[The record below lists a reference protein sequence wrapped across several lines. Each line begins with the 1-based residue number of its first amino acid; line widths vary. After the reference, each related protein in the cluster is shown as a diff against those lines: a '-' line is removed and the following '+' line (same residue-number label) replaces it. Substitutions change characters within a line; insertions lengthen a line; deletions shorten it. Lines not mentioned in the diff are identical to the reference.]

1 MKIFEP
7 HIHMYSRNTRDYA
20 EMATA
25 GITSLL
31 EPGGFWLGRER
42 KCADTCIE
50 YFDHLI
56 DFEWTRAEKAGIKY
70 HCTFALNPKEAHT
83 PAIRERVLAEL
94 PKYLAHPLCPALGEV
109 GYDKIDK
116 IEEEVVLRQL
126 ELAKKLKLPVLV
138 HTPHVEKKK
147 GTERL
152 IANVREVGI
161 SADLVEIDHCTEET
175 IGLVVDAGL
184 WAGFTIYP
192 VTKLSPERAVSI
204 FKQYGTDRML
214 VNSSAD
220 WGPSDP
226 LSVPKLAVLM
236 KQSGFAEDVV
246 QRLVWDNPV
255 RFFGQSGKLSEQP
268 IFDEAVAR

>member
-25 GITSLL
+25 GIRSLL
-31 EPGGFWLGRER
+31 EPGGFWLGHER
-42 KCADTCIE
+42 KHPETCLE
-50 YFDHLI
+50 YFDHLLA
-56 DFEWTRAEKAGIKY
+56 FEHTRAEKAGIQY

-83 PAIRERVLAEL
+83 PAIREAVMEAL
-94 PKYLAHPLCPALGEV
+94 PRYLEHPLCCALGEI
-109 GYDKIDK
+109 GYDAIDDV
-116 IEEEVVLRQL
+116 EEQVVLEQL
-126 ELAKKLKLPVLV
+126 ELAKKLELPVLV
-138 HTPHVEKKK
+138 HTPHVDKLE
-147 GTERL
+147 GSRRL
-152 IANVREVGI
+152 IANCKDVGMDP
-161 SADLVEIDHCTEET
+161 DLVEIDHSTEET
-175 IGLVVDAGL
+175 IRDVVEAGY

-192 VTKLSPERAVSI
+192 VTKLSPERAVTI
-204 FKQYGTDRML
+204 LKEYGTERML

-236 KQSGFAEDVV
+236 QQSGFDYDIV

-255 RFFGQSGKLSEQP
+255 RFFGQSGRLTEQP
-268 IFDEAVAR
+268 LHEAAVA

>member
-25 GITSLL
+25 GIRSLV
-31 EPGGFWLGRER
+31 EPGGFWLGHER
-42 KCADTCIE
+42 KHPETCLE
-50 YFDHLI
+50 YFDHLLN
-56 DFEWTRAEKAGIKY
+56 FEHTRAAKAGITY

-83 PAIRERVLAEL
+83 QAIRERVLAEL
-94 PKYLAHPLCPALGEV
+94 PRYLEHPLCCALGEV
-109 GYDKIDK
+109 GYDSIDDV
-116 IEEEVVLRQL
+116 EEQVVLAQL
-126 ELAKKLKLPVLV
+126 EMAKQRGLPVLV
-138 HTPHVEKKK
+138 HTPHVDKLE

-152 IANVREVGI
+152 IANCRDVGI
-161 SADLVEIDHCTEET
+161 DPDLVEIDHCTEEQVK
-175 IGLVVDAGL
+175 LVVDAGF
-184 WAGFTIYP
+184 WCGFTIYP
-192 VTKLSPERAVSI
+192 VTKLSPERAVAI
-204 FKQYGTDRML
+204 FKQFGTDRML

-236 KQSGFAEDVV
+236 QQSGFDEETV

-255 RFFGQSGKLSEQP
+255 RFFGQSGRLVETP
-268 IFDEAVAR
+268 LFETATA

>member
-25 GITSLL
+25 GIRSLL
-31 EPGGFWLGRER
+31 EPGGFWLGRARQHPE
-42 KCADTCIE
+42 TCLE
-50 YFDHLI
+50 YFDHLLE
-56 DFEWTRAEKAGIKY
+56 FEHTRAEKAGIKY

-83 PAIRERVLAEL
+83 PAIREAVMAAL
-94 PKYLAHPLCPALGEV
+94 PQYLEHPLCCALGEI
-109 GYDKIDK
+109 GYDVIDD
-116 IEEEVVLRQL
+116 IEEQVFLEQL
-126 ELAKKLKLPVLV
+126 ELAKKMKLPVLV
-138 HTPHVEKKK
+138 HTPHVDKLE

-152 IANVREVGI
+152 IANCKDVGM
-161 SADLVEIDHCTEET
+161 DPDMVEIDHCTEET
-175 IGLVVDAGL
+175 VKAVVDSGY

-192 VTKLSPERAVSI
+192 VTKLSPERAVLI
-204 FKQYGTDRML
+204 LKQYGTDRML

-226 LSVPKLAVLM
+226 LSVPKLAVMML
-236 KQSGFAEDVV
+236 QAGFEEDVV

-255 RFFGQSGKLSEQP
+255 RFFGQSGKLEEQP
-268 IFDEAVAR
+268 LFAAEAVA

>member
-25 GITSLL
+25 GIRSLV
-31 EPGGFWLGRER
+31 EPGGFWLGHAR
-42 KCADTCIE
+42 KHPETCLE
-50 YFDHLI
+50 YFDHLLA
-56 DFEWTRAEKAGIKY
+56 FEHTRAAKAGITY

-94 PKYLAHPLCPALGEV
+94 PGYLAHPLCCAMGEV
-109 GYDKIDK
+109 GYDSIDAL
-116 IEEEVVLRQL
+116 EEEVLLQQL
-126 ELAKKLKLPVLV
+126 ELARRLKLPVLV
-138 HTPHVEKKK
+138 HTPHVDKLE
-147 GTERL
+147 GTARL
-152 IANVREVGI
+152 IRNCKDVGLDP
-161 SADLVEIDHCTEET
+161 DLVEIDHCTEET
-175 IGLVVDAGL
+175 VRAVVDAGY

-192 VTKLSPERAVSI
+192 VTKLSPERAVSVL
-204 FKQYGTDRML
+204 KQYGTERML

-236 KQSGFAEDVV
+236 QQSGFPEEQV

-255 RFFGQSGKLSEQP
+255 RFFGQSGRLKEQP
-268 IFDEAVAR
+268 LYEEAIA

>member
-109 GYDKIDK
+109 GSTN
-116 IEEEVVLRQL
+116 RRSRGRA
-126 ELAKKLKLPVLV
+126 LAARAVKKMNLPVLG
-138 HTPHVEKKK
+138 TRRTWKKK
-147 GTERL
+147 GTG
-152 IANVREVGI
+152 ASSPTCAT
-161 SADLVEIDHCTEET
+161 SA
-175 IGLVVDAGL
+175 
-184 WAGFTIYP
+184 
-192 VTKLSPERAVSI
+192 
-204 FKQYGTDRML
+204 
-214 VNSSAD
+214 
-220 WGPSDP
+220 
-226 LSVPKLAVLM
+226 
-236 KQSGFAEDVV
+236 
-246 QRLVWDNPV
+246 
-255 RFFGQSGKLSEQP
+255 
-268 IFDEAVAR
+268 

>member
-116 IEEEVVLRQL
+116 IEEEVVLQQL
-126 ELAKKLKLPVLV
+126 ELAKKMKLPVLV

-161 SADLVEIDHCTEET
+161 SLDLVEIDHCTEET

>member
-7 HIHMYSRNTRDYA
+7 HIHMYSRTTRDYA

-25 GITSLL
+25 GISSLI
-31 EPGGFWLGRER
+31 EPGGFWLGRAR
-42 KCADTCIE
+42 QHPDTCLE

-56 DFEWTRAEKAGIKY
+56 EFEHTRAAKAGINY

-83 PAIRERVLAEL
+83 PAIREAVMAAL
-94 PKYLAHPLCPALGEV
+94 PKYLEHPLCPALGEV
-109 GYDKIDK
+109 GYDVIDD
-116 IEEEVVLRQL
+116 IEEQVVLEQL
-126 ELAKKLKLPVLV
+126 ELAKKMKLPVLV
-138 HTPHVEKKK
+138 HTPHVEKAK

-152 IANVREVGI
+152 IANCRDVGI
-161 SADLVEIDHCTEET
+161 DPDFVEIDHCTEET
-175 IGLVVDAGL
+175 VELVVNAGY
-184 WAGFTIYP
+184 WCGFTIYP
-192 VTKLSPERAVSI
+192 VTKLSPERAVTI
-204 FKQYGTDRML
+204 LKRFGTERML

-226 LSVPKLAVLM
+226 LSVPKLAVM
-236 KQSGFAEDVV
+236 MRQAGFADDVT

-268 IFDEAVAR
+268 IFEAAVA

>member
-20 EMATA
+20 EMAAA
-25 GITSLL
+25 GIRSLL
-31 EPGGFWLGRER
+31 EPGGFWLGRARQHPE
-42 KCADTCIE
+42 TCLE
-50 YFDHLI
+50 YFDHLLE
-56 DFEWTRAEKAGIKY
+56 FEHTRATKAGINY

-83 PAIRERVLAEL
+83 PAIRERVMAEL
-94 PKYLAHPLCPALGEV
+94 PKYLEHPLCCALGEV
-109 GYDKIDK
+109 GYDVIDT
-116 IEEEVVLRQL
+116 IEEEVILEQL
-126 ELAKKLKLPVLV
+126 ELAKKMKLPVLV
-138 HTPHVEKKK
+138 HTPHVDKLE
-147 GTERL
+147 GTKRL
-152 IANVREVGI
+152 IDNCRDVGM
-161 SADLVEIDHCTEET
+161 DLDMVEIDHCTEEA
-175 IGLVVDAGL
+175 IGAVVESGY

-226 LSVPKLAVLM
+226 LSVPKLAVM
-236 KQSGFAEDVV
+236 MQQAGFAEDIV

-255 RFFGQSGKLSEQP
+255 RFFGQSGKLTEQP
-268 IFDEAVAR
+268 IFEAAVA

>member
-25 GITSLL
+25 GIRSLV
-31 EPGGFWLGRER
+31 EPGGFWLGHTR
-42 KCADTCIE
+42 KHPETCLE
-50 YFDHLI
+50 YFDHLLE
-56 DFEWTRAEKAGIKY
+56 FEHTRAAKAGIQY
-70 HCTFALNPKEAHT
+70 HCTFALNPKEGHN
-83 PAIRERVLAEL
+83 PSIREAVMEAL
-94 PKYLAHPLCPALGEV
+94 PRYLEHPLCCALGEV
-109 GYDKIDK
+109 GYDSIDD
-116 IEEEVVLRQL
+116 IEEQLVLEQL
-126 ELAKKLKLPVLV
+126 ELAKRLKLPVLV
-138 HTPHVEKKK
+138 HTPHVEKRK

-152 IANVREVGI
+152 IANCKDVGCDP
-161 SADLVEIDHCTEET
+161 DLIEIDHCTEET
-175 IGLVVDAGL
+175 IDLVVDAGY

-192 VTKLSPERAVSI
+192 VTKLSPERAVAV
-204 FKQYGTDRML
+204 FKQYGTDRMF

-236 KQSGFAEDVV
+236 MQAGFDYDTV

-255 RFFGQSGKLSEQP
+255 RFFGQSGRLTEQP
-268 IFDEAVAR
+268 LYEAAVA

>member
-25 GITSLL
+25 GIRSIL
-31 EPGGFWLGRER
+31 EPGGFWLGRARQHPE
-42 KCADTCIE
+42 TCLE
-50 YFDHLI
+50 YFDHLLE
-56 DFEWTRAEKAGIKY
+56 FEHTRAAKAGIQY

-83 PAIRERVLAEL
+83 PAIRERVMAEL
-94 PKYLAHPLCPALGEV
+94 PRYLDHPMCPALGEV
-109 GYDKIDK
+109 GYDVIDK
-116 IEEEVVLRQL
+116 IEEEVVLEQL
-126 ELAKKLKLPVLV
+126 ELAKQKHLPVLV
-138 HTPHVEKKK
+138 HTPHVDKLE

-152 IANVREVGI
+152 IANCRDVGI
-161 SADLVEIDHCTEET
+161 DPDLIEIDHCTEEQVK
-175 IGLVVDAGL
+175 LVVDAGY
-184 WAGFTIYP
+184 WCGFTIYP
-192 VTKLSPERAVSI
+192 VTKLSPERAVQI
-204 FKQYGTDRML
+204 FKQYGTERML

-236 KQSGFAEDVV
+236 QQSGFSEDVV

-255 RFFGQSGKLSEQP
+255 RFFGQGGKLSETP
-268 IFDEAVAR
+268 IYDEAVAS

>member
-25 GITSLL
+25 GVCSLL
-31 EPGGFWLGRER
+31 EPGGFWLGHER
-42 KCADTCIE
+42 KHPQTCLE
-50 YFDHLI
+50 YFDHLLG
-56 DFEWTRAEKAGIKY
+56 FEHTRAAKAGIQY

-83 PAIRERVLAEL
+83 PAIREAVLAEL

-109 GYDKIDK
+109 GYDSIDEL
-116 IEEEVVLRQL
+116 EEQVVLQQL
-126 ELAKKLKLPVLV
+126 ELAKRLKLPVLV
-138 HTPHVEKKK
+138 HTPHVQKKK

-152 IANVREVGI
+152 IANCRDVGCDP
-161 SADLVEIDHCTEET
+161 DLIEIDHCTEET
-175 IGLVVDAGL
+175 IGAVVEAGF

-204 FKQYGTDRML
+204 LKQYGTDRML

-268 IFDEAVAR
+268 LFDAAVA

>member
-25 GITSLL
+25 GIRSLV
-31 EPGGFWLGRER
+31 EPGGFWLGHER
-42 KCADTCIE
+42 KHPETCLE
-50 YFDHLI
+50 YFDHLLG
-56 DFEWTRAEKAGIKY
+56 FEHTRAAKAGIQY

-83 PAIRERVLAEL
+83 PAIRERVMAEL
-94 PKYLAHPLCPALGEV
+94 PRYLADPLCCALGEV
-109 GYDKIDK
+109 GYDSIDD
-116 IEEEVVLRQL
+116 IEEQVVLEQL
-126 ELAKKLKLPVLV
+126 EMAKKLGLPVLV
-138 HTPHVEKKK
+138 HTPHVDKLE

-152 IANVREVGI
+152 IANCRDVGI
-161 SADLVEIDHCTEET
+161 DPDLVEIDHCTEEQVRM
-175 IGLVVDAGL
+175 VVEAGF
-184 WAGFTIYP
+184 WCGFTIYP
-192 VTKLSPERAVSI
+192 VTKLSPERAVTI
-204 FKQYGTDRML
+204 FKQFGTERML

-236 KQSGFAEDVV
+236 QQSGFDEETV

-255 RFFGQSGKLSEQP
+255 RFFGQSGRLSETP
-268 IFDEAVAR
+268 IFENAVA